1 MLVNFEEYVS
11 LRTYFRSSLS
21 FSLSFSFSCSF
32 ILFSSFRL
40 SLPRE
45 WEWDLNSV
53 TQTIRYYENSSDN
66 LSLRSNCQLIS
77 TCLVKLSRRLSWRLS
92 RRLAAYSICSEENL
106 DQGSQSQTQIPL
118 SSVDLGLGLTLF
130 DMYIAYSQTLLRC
143 WSHNVGNRKLGRNK
157 ASCTCIGV
165 LRGVM
170 A

>member
-21 FSLSFSFSCSF
+21 FSRSFSFSCSF

-40 SLPRE
+40 SLPRK

-53 TQTIRYYENSSDN
+53 IQTIRYYENSSDN
-66 LSLRSNCQLIS
+66 LSLRSNCQLIP
-77 TCLVKLSRRLSWRLS
+77 TCLVKLSRRLS
-92 RRLAAYSICSEENL
+92 RRLAAHSICSEENL

-130 DMYIAYSQTLLRC
+130 DMHTACSQTLLSC
-143 WSHNVGNRKLGRNK
+143 WSHHVGTRKLGRNK
-157 ASCTCIGV
+157 ASCTCNGV

>member
-40 SLPRE
+40 SLSRE
-45 WEWDLNSV
+45 WEWDLNSLI
-53 TQTIRYYENSSDN
+53 QTIRYYENSSDN

-77 TCLVKLSRRLSWRLS
+77 TCLVKLSRRL
-92 RRLAAYSICSEENL
+92 AVHSICSEENL

-143 WSHNVGNRKLGRNK
+143 WSHNVGTRKLGRNK
-157 ASCTCIGV
+157 AFFV
-165 LRGVM
+165 L
-170 A
+170 